1 MRSRKPYPLCAPTR
15 ELFRRRF
22 TGKAGP
28 CLRAIAGTHRSLR
41 RFPRLRLRATRSK
54 TSHLEL
60 SQAIILDSE
69 AMAQM
74 RRQVGV
80 VLLVL
85 IASSLLALLFT
96 SKIRRMISEPVLA
109 RTARQVSAENNYSAR
124 AAAHGNDEVG
134 LLIGAFN
141 DMLAQIQAR
150 DLELEHHSDQLE
162 RQVTARTLELAKINT
177 ELAAAKEKAE
187 SVSRLKSEFLANM
200 SHEIRTPMN
209 GIMGMT
215 ELTLETELTAE
226 QRESLIIVKS
236 SAYSLL
242 TVINDILDFSKME
255 AGKLV
260 LAPAP
265 FQFN

>member
-69 AMAQM
+69 AIGTIFLNCEMSEAMAQM

-109 RTARQVSAENNYSAR
+109 RTARQVSAEKNYSAR
-124 AAAHGNDEVG
+124 AAT
-134 LLIGAFN
+134 
-141 DMLAQIQAR
+141 R
-150 DLELEHHSDQLE
+150 
-162 RQVTARTLELAKINT
+162 
-177 ELAAAKEKAE
+177 
-187 SVSRLKSEFLANM
+187 
-200 SHEIRTPMN
+200 
-209 GIMGMT
+209 
-215 ELTLETELTAE
+215 
-226 QRESLIIVKS
+226 
-236 SAYSLL
+236 
-242 TVINDILDFSKME
+242 
-255 AGKLV
+255 
-260 LAPAP
+260 
-265 FQFN
+265 